1 MPGETR
7 KKRKQ
12 REIFQK
18 SEYCQTKVW
27 AECDGGNE
35 VVGCVAQYGHS
46 YPWHG
51 DTEEENK
58 LEIEGFKITW
68 DFMKTHK
75 NSVTK

>member
-1 MPGETR
+1 MPWAPIGA
-7 KKRKQ
+7 KNA
-12 REIFQK
+12 
-18 SEYCQTKVW
+18 EYWLIELWQVW
-27 AECDGGNE
+27 GECDGGNE

-51 DTEEENK
+51 ETEEENR

-75 NSVTK
+75 NSLVK

>member
-1 MPGETR
+1 M
-7 KKRKQ
+7 
-12 REIFQK
+12 
-18 SEYCQTKVW
+18 
-27 AECDGGNE
+27 
-35 VVGCVAQYGHS
+35 VGCVAQYGHS